1 MGLELDLKRIDVE
14 MPAQRAVGAQRVQ
27 IGHPAAKKSLQR
39 RTPIGFDEELAALAV
54 VLSALRRQRGTLA
67 PPENPR
73 IAGGWKSYWHT
84 VRGPLFPGRDAW
96 RATLRR

>member
-1 MGLELDLKRIDVE
+1 MTTMAPDA
-14 MPAQRAVGAQRVQ
+14 PAFRVVG
-27 IGHPAAKKSLQR
+27 GD
-39 RTPIGFDEELAALAV
+39 TTDEEMAALAV